1 MLKYFPRAKLKK
13 STNMKE
19 QKSLEIINQKKMC
32 KVINNPL
39 ILKSKK
45 YNPLILKSI
54 KKIKKCLQKNNNS

>member
-54 KKIKKCLQKNNNS
+54 KKN

>member
-1 MLKYFPRAKLKK
+1 
-13 STNMKE
+13 
-19 QKSLEIINQKKMC
+19 MC

-54 KKIKKCLQKNNNS
+54 KKIKKCLQKNNNT